1 MNLIVPEEGK
11 GGSGS
16 GRMNYVKVIGKG
28 EMGFRG
34 DGKEAVVPDLRS
46 LEEWARRY
54 CEDQSSIKRFVFLP
68 EILFA
73 PLATNQ
79 PWKLVFE
86 RI

>member
-1 MNLIVPEEGK
+1 MNLIVPDEGK

-34 DGKEAVVPDLRS
+34 EGKEAQAPDLRS

-54 CEDQSSIKRFVFLP
+54 CEDQSSIKRSVTLGLLSSHFTLSTSISV
-68 EILFA
+68 
-73 PLATNQ
+73 
-79 PWKLVFE
+79 

>member
-34 DGKEAVVPDLRS
+34 EGKEAVVPDLRS

-68 EILFA
+68 VILYAFPA
-73 PLATNQ
+73 INRPRI
-79 PWKLVFE
+79 LVLKE
-86 RI
+86 

>member
-11 GGSGS
+11 GGSGG

-34 DGKEAVVPDLRS
+34 EGKEAVVPDLRS

-54 CEDQSSIKRFVFLP
+54 CEDQSSIKRFVDLSP
-68 EILFA
+68 ARHPSHQLMK
-73 PLATNQ
+73 LSHRLD
-79 PWKLVFE
+79 WKS
-86 RI
+86 